1 MLGGWR
7 AGRASEPCA
16 TSLTLLCIDGAF
28 SRCPDRGPRG
38 EPQLSARNITD
49 DVDGMNHEPTCGG
62 LNCLLRLQANTE
74 RQTELQ
80 QQAKSSQ
87 QALKGATAF

>member
-1 MLGGWR
+1 MLYEETWTGPPR
-7 AGRASEPCA
+7 ISEMRRRGEVQPCQER
-16 TSLTLLCIDGAF
+16 SG
-28 SRCPDRGPRG
+28 SRC
-38 EPQLSARNITD
+38 TD
-49 DVDGMNHEPTCGG
+49 DVDGMNYEPTCGG